1 MLLHLDA
8 RALEDWLAACPDAE
22 DLGEREYTVDLYD
35 ADTPLSIAQALPA
48 AYHGVPEVFL
58 PSRRARIVTII
69 ARVVSAFGE
78 NLPLP
83 VPDIRPSSET

>member
-35 ADTPLSIAQALPA
+35 A
-48 AYHGVPEVFL
+48 
-58 PSRRARIVTII
+58 
-69 ARVVSAFGE
+69 
-78 NLPLP
+78 
-83 VPDIRPSSET
+83 